1 VPGPVPDQRHRQAGG
16 GPVPDHIYSVHI
28 YVGAATYELDQL
40 LGQLRGRLELV
51 DVSRAYD
58 DRRDRPVEQTIAEV
72 AAEVLPRWNPPAPWP
87 GGSASTVQRGHR

>member
-1 VPGPVPDQRHRQAGG
+1 
-16 GPVPDHIYSVHI
+16 VHI

-58 DRRDRPVEQTIAEV
+58 DHRRGGRRGV
-72 AAEVLPRWNPPAPWP
+72 AALEPARALA
-87 GGSASTVQRGHR
+87 GRLGIDGSTRSSIDPASRPAAALRE